1 MTEERCIRFGP
12 NGFELWTHQSSLTH
26 FLTLQIRRLSAH
38 LAGHRALRRSVTL
51 MAILLTLIVLPAIVG
66 AVAMASGGNGTS
78 DSSTIDALSW
88 TNIRD
93 KRGVALSDY
102 AFITNNGSVIRPDH
116 TIVSLLLKL
125 ECTGYLIIVILAIWL
140 IGYTLSFEWMD
151 AVAGLLTAAAQN
163 FALNIATTEVR
174 ALGVCIGGFVVAIA
188 LTRGFMGRATTQ
200 TLTIMANAALGVLV
214 LPNPLGETFSSHG
227 LLAQARNLALAVSAG
242 LHGSSGQSTSAMIPA
257 LQTEL
262 ADAFASRP
270 LKMWNFGHPI
280 PDDSPCGIAWSAGI
294 RTGSSDAVKDNLR
307 RCGDLSA
314 VAQAD
319 SPSVAQIGTGALLI
333 VTSTL
338 LLAMA
343 VYMAAKVVGAAL
355 DTVYHAFKIIFALA
369 FGGYIPGPT
378 QTTLI
383 HGFVGG
389 LVAAGKM
396 AAFTLGVSI
405 YTFILIGIFD
415 NARGHEMKASF
426 LASIVVMGALSQAR
440 RVNAALDR
448 SNDEITRRIAAMVS
462 HSGGHSGMIPS
473 SSGTASVSS
482 MMRWTAAM
490 TAMNAFNN
498 NPAAAWMLGRRLGPL
513 NPRSGIRQAAEN
525 NAMRLSA
532 SGQVLESYAEQAAV
546 RRILDLRMLEKAND
560 NGGMASDIG
569 RAFAWDTLGD
579 HEADYKGKIG
589 AMVRAGVPDSVIS
602 RIATVAAVTRAT
614 TDSNPFEFR
623 PRVVAQAAL
632 SAASENSRRTGPW
645 AGQFRGWAV
654 VTADNFANNVPDPAI
669 GSMTD
674 QRLLNKA
681 RNAWT
686 SGIMLDEALEPREW
700 ENASID
706 TLKNMGKELS
716 VEYRERVRAWAE
728 SSEENARRGIND
740 DPEDRRMLADA
751 LHMLDQS
758 RVFENVTD
766 ELPNDPWPGSR
777 VGVKPAVPLLE
788 TGPVP

>member
-26 FLTLQIRRLSAH
+26 LLALRVRRLNAY
-38 LAGHRALRRSVTL
+38 LADHRALRRSVTL
-51 MAILLTLIVLPAIVG
+51 MATVLALIVLPAIVG
-66 AVAMASGGNGTS
+66 AVAMASGGSGAS

-174 ALGVCIGGFVVAIA
+174 ALGVCIGGFIVAIA
-188 LTRGFMGRATTQ
+188 LTRGFTSRATTQ
-200 TLTIMANAALGVLV
+200 TLTIMANAVLGVLV

-242 LHGSSGQSTSAMIPA
+242 LHGSSGRSTSAMIPA

-270 LKMWNFGHPI
+270 LKMWNFGHSI
-280 PDDSPCGIAWSAGI
+280 PDDSPCGIAWSTGI
-294 RTGSSDAVKDNLR
+294 RTGSSDSVKDNLR

-314 VAQAD
+314 VAHAD

-338 LLAMA
+338 LLALA

-383 HGFVGG
+383 HGIVGG

-396 AAFTLGVSI
+396 SAFTLGVSI

-415 NARGHEMKASF
+415 SARGHEMKASF
-426 LASIVVMGALSQAR
+426 LASIVVLAALSQAR
-440 RVNAALDR
+440 RFSAALDR
-448 SNDEITRRIAAMVS
+448 SNDEITKRIAAMLS
-462 HSGGHSGMIPS
+462 HSNGRSEMIPS
-473 SSGTASVSS
+473 PSGVSP

-490 TAMNAFNN
+490 TAMNAFNSS
-498 NPAAAWMLGRRLGPL
+498 PAAAWMLGRRLGPL
-513 NPRSGIRQAAEN
+513 NPRSRIRQAAEN
-525 NAMRLSA
+525 NTMRLAA
-532 SGQVLESYAEQAAV
+532 SGQLLEWHAEQVAV

-569 RAFAWDTLGD
+569 RAFAWDALGD

-632 SAASENSRRTGPW
+632 SAASENGRRTGPW

-654 VTADNFANNVPDPAI
+654 VTADNFANNTPDPAI
-669 GSMTD
+669 GSVTD
-674 QRLLNKA
+674 QRLLNRA
-681 RNAWT
+681 RNAWK
-686 SGIMLDEALEPREW
+686 SGVMLDEALAPQEW

-740 DPEDRRMLADA
+740 DPEDRRMLAEA

-777 VGVKPAVPLLE
+777 VGVKPPGSLSEAE
-788 TGPVP
+788 PVP